1 MVSISPVTIIQSAG
15 TISFFGNFIFTNCF
29 MKFLSFM
36 DTKTNLACECYSPL
50 NHQQE
55 ISRFLQTVVEGGF
68 REERL
73 PLAYKLSKNPEIS
86 L

>member
-1 MVSISPVTIIQSAG
+1 
-15 TISFFGNFIFTNCF
+15 
-29 MKFLSFM
+29 M

-50 NHQQE
+50 NHRQE
-55 ISRFLQTVVEGGF
+55 ISRFLQTVAEGGF

>member
-1 MVSISPVTIIQSAG
+1 MVSISPVTIMQSAG
-15 TISFFGNFIFTNCF
+15 IRSFFGNFIFTNCF

-50 NHQQE
+50 NHPQE
-55 ISRFLQTVVEGGF
+55 ISRFLQTWVEGSV

-73 PLAYKLSKNPEIS
+73 LQAYKLSKTQR
-86 L
+86 